1 MRETFFKKLQ
11 ENLLVVFSDKDTAAI
26 IKDYEELFADYVE
39 SGLSEV
45 EVISKLG
52 DPKDIVRALIEENK
66 KVMPTLKK
74 SNVTLPRRG
83 GEKIIAASPLIAV
96 LTFFLLGFVFD
107 AWHPG
112 WLVFFI
118 IPVSAIIFTP
128 YRKDKMTA
136 LSPFL
141 AVTLFILIGTFIPNG
156 FRYAWTIFFIIPLIA
171 IFTKK

>member
-1 MRETFFKKLQ
+1 MNNKRETFFKKLQ
-11 ENLLVVFSDKDTAAI
+11 ENLLVVFSDQDTAAI
-26 IKDYEELFADYVE
+26 IKDYEELFADYLK

-74 SNVTLPRRG
+74 SKVTLPRHG
-83 GEKIIAASPLIAV
+83 GEKLIAV
-96 LTFFLLGFVFD
+96 APLFAVLIFFLLGFIFD

-118 IPVSAIIFTP
+118 IPVSAILFSP

-136 LSPFL
+136 ISPFL
-141 AVTLFILIGTFIPNG
+141 VVTLFILLGTFIPNG
-156 FRYAWTIFFIIPLIA
+156 FRYA
-171 IFTKK
+171 